1 MRKVKLAMWICVLL
15 SAALMSLPWLVPH
28 CGWVAL
34 FGLVPLLCADHIAS
48 INGIRRFRIWHYSF
62 FVLWNAIT
70 TWWVANATLG
80 GAIFA
85 VLANALQ
92 MSLVFGL
99 FRLSKRRLGGILPY
113 IFLAVAWIAWERWY
127 LQSAQIS
134 WPWLVLGNA
143 FAQSTRSIQ
152 WYEFTGALGGS
163 AWVWAVNITIFLM
176 VKALLE
182 GDWAHWNAKG
192 RAAALVWTVGVI
204 AFPFAAS
211 AHIYHHYKEVSEAQV
226 PVIIGQPNFDPYEK
240 FKSMSQAEQTSVLLG
255 LYEQALPEGEWNGLL
270 LAPETFT
277 GDIFLDRIPDSR
289 SFRTFQ
295 EFLQRHPGASLLF
308 GASTYQVFQRHS
320 APSILARKC
329 GDGWIEN
336 HNSAIMTDAS
346 GRAEVFHKSKLV
358 VGTELTPY
366 PKVFVPID
374 DKLGGVMGRCIGQKE
389 IACLHLVSEQSDQ
402 SASADRPEA
411 VNPPDRGCRGLRPD
425 AREAASSGVI
435 AVGCAV
441 CYESVYG
448 EYCTGYVR
456 KGARLLTVITND
468 AWWGDTPGY
477 KQHFSYSCLR
487 AIETRRDIARCGNT
501 GISAIID
508 QKGDVLQRGPWWEP
522 AVLSGVVNLNSAQT
536 FFVRYGDITGRVCT
550 FAFLL
555 LLLALVVRLLI
566 RR

>member
-1 MRKVKLAMWICVLL
+1 MKRVKLAMWICVLL

-28 CGWVAL
+28 CGFLAL
-34 FGLVPLLCADHIAS
+34 IGLVPLLCADHMAS
-48 INGIRRFRIWHYSF
+48 INEIRRFRIWHYSF
-62 FVLWNAIT
+62 FVLWNAAT
-70 TWWVANATLG
+70 TWWVANATVG

-85 VLANALQ
+85 ILANSLQ

-99 FRLSKRRLGGILPY
+99 FRLSKRCLQGILPY
-113 IFLAVAWIAWERWY
+113 ILLAVAWIAWERWY

-152 WYEFTGALGGS
+152 WYEFTGSLGGS
-163 AWVWAVNITIFLM
+163 AWVWACNITVFMLL
-176 VKALLE
+176 KAFLE
-182 GDWAHWNAKG
+182 GDWAHWNIKG
-192 RAAALVWTVGVI
+192 RIAATVWLVGVF
-204 AFPFAAS
+204 AFPYAAS
-211 AHIYHHYKEVSEAQV
+211 AHLFHHYQEVSEGSV

-240 FKSMSQAEQTSVLLG
+240 FTSKSQAEQTGELLD
-255 LYEQALPEGEWNGLL
+255 LYSKAIPEGEWNGLL

-277 GDIFLDRIPDSR
+277 GDVFLDRIPDGR
-289 SFRTFQ
+289 TFRTFQ
-295 EFLQRHPGASLLF
+295 DFLQRHPGTNLLF
-308 GASTYQVFQRHS
+308 GASTYKVYSTHK
-320 APSILARKC
+320 APSILARKY

-336 HNSAIMTDAS
+336 RNSAIMTDAS

-366 PKVFVPID
+366 PKIFVPID
-374 DKLGGVMGRCIGQKE
+374 NKLGGVMGRCIPQKE
-389 IACLHLVSEQSDQ
+389 IGVLHYNDIPL
-402 SASADRPEA
+402 
-411 VNPPDRGCRGLRPD
+411 
-425 AREAASSGVI
+425 
-435 AVGCAV
+435 GCAV

-448 EYCTGYVR
+448 EYCTGYIR
-456 KGARLLTVITND
+456 KGARLMTVITND

-508 QKGDVLQRGPWWEP
+508 QRGEVLSRTLWWQP
-522 AVLSGVVNLNSAQT
+522 AVLTGTVNLNSQQA
-536 FFVRYGDITGRVCT
+536 FFVRHGDIVGRICT
-550 FAFLL
+550 FMFLL
-555 LLLALVVRLLI
+555 LLLALLVRLVI

>member
-1 MRKVKLAMWICVLL
+1 MKRVKLAMWICVLL

-28 CGWVAL
+28 CGFLAL
-34 FGLVPLLCADHIAS
+34 IGLVPLLCADHMAS
-48 INGIRRFRIWHYSF
+48 INEIRRFRIWHYSF
-62 FVLWNAIT
+62 FVLWNAAT
-70 TWWVANATLG
+70 TWWVANATVG

-85 VLANALQ
+85 ILANSLQ

-99 FRLSKRRLGGILPY
+99 FRLGKRRLQSILPY
-113 IFLAVAWIAWERWY
+113 ILLAVAWIAWERWY

-152 WYEFTGALGGS
+152 WYEFTGSLGGS
-163 AWVWAVNITIFLM
+163 AWVWACNITVFMLL
-176 VKALLE
+176 KAFLE
-182 GDWAHWNAKG
+182 GDWAHWNIKG
-192 RAAALVWTVGVI
+192 RIAATVWLVGVF
-204 AFPFAAS
+204 AFPYAAS
-211 AHIYHHYKEVSEAQV
+211 AHLFHHYQEVSEGSV

-240 FKSMSQAEQTSVLLG
+240 FTSKSQAEQTGELLD
-255 LYEQALPEGEWNGLL
+255 LYSKAIPEGEWNGLL

-277 GDIFLDRIPDSR
+277 GDVFLDRIPEG
-289 SFRTFQ
+289 RTFRAFQ
-295 EFLQRHPGASLLF
+295 DFLQKHPGANLLF
-308 GASTYQVFQRHS
+308 GASTYKVYSTHK
-320 APSILARKC
+320 APSILARKY

-336 HNSAIMTDAS
+336 RNSAIMTDAS

-366 PKVFVPID
+366 PKIFVPID
-374 DKLGGVMGRCIGQKE
+374 NKLGGVMGRCMPQKE
-389 IACLHLVSEQSDQ
+389 ISVLHYNDIPL
-402 SASADRPEA
+402 
-411 VNPPDRGCRGLRPD
+411 
-425 AREAASSGVI
+425 
-435 AVGCAV
+435 GCAV

-448 EYCTGYVR
+448 EYCTGYIR
-456 KGARLLTVITND
+456 KGARLMTVITND

-508 QKGDVLQRGPWWEP
+508 QRGEVLSRTLWWQP
-522 AVLSGVVNLNSAQT
+522 AVLTGTVNLNSQQT
-536 FFVRYGDITGRVCT
+536 FFVRNGDIIGRICT
-550 FAFLL
+550 FMFLL
-555 LLLALVVRLLI
+555 LLLALLVRLVI

>member
-1 MRKVKLAMWICVLL
+1 MRKVRLVMWFCVLL

-34 FGLVPLLCADHIAS
+34 IGLVPMLCADHIAS
-48 INGIRRFRIWHYSF
+48 INGVRRFCVWHYAF

-92 MSLVFGL
+92 MSLIFGL
-99 FRLSKRRLGGILPY
+99 FRLGKRRLGGIVPY

-152 WYEFTGALGGS
+152 WYEFTGSLGGS
-163 AWVWAVNITIFLM
+163 AWVWACNITIFLLI
-176 VKALLE
+176 KALLE
-182 GDWAHWNAKG
+182 GDWAHWNAKA
-192 RAAALVWTVGVI
+192 RVAALVWAVGVI

-211 AHIYHHYKEVSEAQV
+211 AHISHHYKEVCEGQV
-226 PVIIGQPNFDPYEK
+226 PVVIGQPNFDPYEK
-240 FKSMSQAEQTSVLLG
+240 FESMSQAEQTSVLLG
-255 LYEQALPEGEWNGLL
+255 LYEQALPEGEWNGML

-277 GDIFLDRIPDSR
+277 GDIFLDRIPESR
-289 SFRTFQ
+289 TFRTFQ
-295 EFLQRHPGASLLF
+295 DFLRRHPGASLLF
-308 GASTYQVFQRHS
+308 GASTYQVFNQRS
-320 APSILARKC
+320 KPSILARKY

-389 IACLHLVSEQSDQ
+389 IACLHAEIAGQAGND
-402 SASADRPEA
+402 DRHTR
-411 VNPPDRGCRGLRPD
+411 PDRV
-425 AREAASSGVI
+425 S
-435 AVGCAV
+435 VGCAV

-456 KGARLLTVITND
+456 KGAKVLTVITND

-501 GISAIID
+501 GISAFID
-508 QKGDVLQRGPWWEP
+508 QKGDVLQRGPWWTP
-522 AVLSGVVNLNSAQT
+522 AVLSGVVNLNSRET
-536 FFVRYGDITGRVCT
+536 FFVRYGDIIGRICT

-555 LLLALVVRLLI
+555 LLLALLVRLLI

>member
-1 MRKVKLAMWICVLL
+1 MRKIRIVLWICVLL
-15 SAALMSLPWLVPH
+15 SVALMSVPWLVPH
-28 CGWVAL
+28 CGWMAL
-34 FGLVPLLCADHIAS
+34 IGLVPLLCADHIAE
-48 INGIRRFRIWHYSF
+48 INGVRRFWIWHYSF
-62 FVLWNAIT
+62 FVLWNAVT

-163 AWVWAVNITIFLM
+163 AWVWACNITIFLM
-176 VKALLE
+176 IKALLE
-182 GDWAHWNAKG
+182 GDWAHWNGKA
-192 RAAALVWTVGVI
+192 RAAALVWTLGI
-204 AFPFAAS
+204 FAFPFAAS
-211 AHIYHHYKEVSEAQV
+211 VHIYHHYKEVSEGQV

-240 FKSMSQAEQTSVLLG
+240 FQSKSQAEQTSVLLG
-255 LYEQALPEGEWNGLL
+255 LYDQALPEGGWNGLL

-277 GDIFLDRIPDSR
+277 GDIFLDRIPESR
-289 SFRTFQ
+289 TFRTFQ
-295 EFLQRHPGASLLF
+295 DFLHRHPGASLLF
-308 GASTYQVFQRHS
+308 GASTYQVFNQRS
-320 APSILARKC
+320 KPSILARKY
-329 GDGWIEN
+329 GDGWLEN

-366 PKVFVPID
+366 PRVFVPID

-389 IACLHLVSEQSDQ
+389 IACLHAEIAGQAGNDGRAAGNDGVTGQEG
-402 SASADRPEA
+402 RHTR
-411 VNPPDRGCRGLRPD
+411 PDRV
-425 AREAASSGVI
+425 SI
-435 AVGCAV
+435 GCAV

-456 KGARLLTVITND
+456 KGAQMLTVITND

-501 GISAIID
+501 GISAFID
-508 QKGDVLQRGPWWEP
+508 QRGDVLQHGPWWEP

-536 FFVRYGDITGRVCT
+536 FFVRYGDITGRICT

-555 LLLALVVRLLI
+555 LLLALLVSFLKKWRD
-566 RR
+566 

>member
-1 MRKVKLAMWICVLL
+1 MKRVKLAMWICVLL

-28 CGWVAL
+28 CGFLAL
-34 FGLVPLLCADHIAS
+34 ISLVPLLCADHIAD
-48 INGIRRFRIWHYSF
+48 INEIRRFRIWHYSF
-62 FVLWNAIT
+62 FVLWNAAT
-70 TWWVANATLG
+70 TWWVANATVG

-85 VLANALQ
+85 ILANSLQ

-99 FRLSKRRLGGILPY
+99 FRLSKRRFKGILPY

-152 WYEFTGALGGS
+152 WYEFTGSLGGS
-163 AWVWAVNITIFLM
+163 AWVWACNITVFMLL
-176 VKALLE
+176 KAFLE

-192 RAAALVWTVGVI
+192 RIAATVWLVGVF
-204 AFPFAAS
+204 AFPYAAS
-211 AHIYHHYKEVSEAQV
+211 AHIFHHYQEASEGSV

-240 FKSMSQAEQTSVLLG
+240 FTSKTQAEQTAELLD
-255 LYEQALPEGEWNGLL
+255 LYSKAIPEGEWNGLL

-277 GDIFLDRIPDSR
+277 GDIFLDRIPDGRTFR
-289 SFRTFQ
+289 SFQ
-295 EFLQRHPGASLLF
+295 DFLAKHPGTNLLF
-308 GASTYQVFQRHS
+308 GASTYQISNTHK
-320 APSILARKC
+320 APSILARKY

-366 PKVFVPID
+366 PKIFVPID
-374 DKLGGVMGRCIGQKE
+374 NKLGGVMGRCIGQKT
-389 IACLHLVSEQSDQ
+389 ISCLHYNEI
-402 SASADRPEA
+402 P
-411 VNPPDRGCRGLRPD
+411 
-425 AREAASSGVI
+425 I
-435 AVGCAV
+435 GCAV

-448 EYCTGYVR
+448 EYCTGYIR
-456 KGARLLTVITND
+456 KGARLMTVITND

-508 QKGDVLQRGPWWEP
+508 QRGEVLSRTLWWQP
-522 AVLSGVVNLNSAQT
+522 AVLAGTVNLNSEQT
-536 FFVRYGDITGRVCT
+536 FFVRHGDITGRICT
-550 FAFLL
+550 FMFLL
-555 LLLALVVRLLI
+555 LMLALLVRLAI